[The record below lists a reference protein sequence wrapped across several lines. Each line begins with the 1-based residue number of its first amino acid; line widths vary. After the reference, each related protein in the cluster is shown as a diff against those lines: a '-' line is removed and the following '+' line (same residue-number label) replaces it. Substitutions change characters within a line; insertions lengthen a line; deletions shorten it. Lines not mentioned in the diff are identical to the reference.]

1 MQTIQDIAARVERE
15 RHAHTEKDVMAEHNK
30 IKNRFPHVDSYPSR
44 RRLEGVYKAF
54 MKNVE
59 GLTIL
64 DYGCGRG
71 DMALDYLRNGAAK
84 VCAIDISPVYVAD
97 GESRVIA
104 EGFAPERF
112 DFQVMDAHKMT
123 FPDNSFDIVAGWS
136 ILHHLDADTAMNEI
150 HRVLKPGGR
159 VLLWEPLL
167 DHPLLKLFRFLTP
180 DARTEDELPFAGAAI
195 HRILSHR
202 RWRSELGYCGFLE
215 APVAMFTSIV
225 MRNSPDNFLIRLA
238 DKLETWTHENDFLVS
253 WNQHVLFNMVKLA

>member
-1 MQTIQDIAARVERE
+1 MQTVQDIAARVERE

-30 IKNRFPHVDSYPSR
+30 IKNRFSHVDQYPSR
-44 RRLEGVYKAF
+44 RRLEGVYKSL
-54 MKNVE
+54 MSNVE
-59 GLTIL
+59 GLQIL

-71 DMALDYLRNGAAK
+71 DMTREYLRKGAAK

-97 GESRVIA
+97 GEASARR
-104 EGFAPERF
+104 EGFAEERF

-167 DHPLLKLFRFLTP
+167 DHPLLKLFRLLTP
-180 DARTEDELPFAGAAI
+180 QARTEDELPFSGAAI
-195 HRILSHR
+195 RRILSHR
-202 RWRSELGYCGFLE
+202 QWRSELGYCGFLE
-215 APVAMFTSIV
+215 APVAMFTSVV
-225 MRNSPDNFLIRLA
+225 MRNRPDNFLIRLA
-238 DKLETWTHENDFLVS
+238 DRAEQWSHQNGVLLN
-253 WNQHVLFNMVKLA
+253 WNQHVLFNMVKAD